1 MTTKRKSISTI
12 TDPLLEPFFITRD
25 EYSYAVKQNVTSD
38 ANHFR
43 SKGNAKTYE
52 KTLYYYSNFSQAIA
66 KIAKL
71 KADTDDFD
79 SLEGYINNYE
89 SISNQIKTYTGGIR
103 SAI

>member
-52 KTLYYYSNFSQAIA
+52 KTLYYYSSMSQAIE

-71 KADTDDFD
+71 KADTNDFD
-79 SLEGYINNYE
+79 SLKGYMENYE
-89 SISNQIKTYTGGIR
+89 SISNQIKNYTDGIR

>member
-25 EYSYAVKQNVTSD
+25 EYSYEVKQNVTSD

-43 SKGNAKTYE
+43 SKGNSKTYE
-52 KTLYYYSNFSQAIA
+52 KTLYYYSSMSQAIE

-71 KADTDDFD
+71 KVDTKDFD
-79 SLEGYINNYE
+79 SLKGYMENYE
-89 SISNQIKTYTGGIR
+89 SISNQIKNYTDGIR

>member
-1 MTTKRKSISTI
+1 M
-12 TDPLLEPFFITRD
+12 
-25 EYSYAVKQNVTSD
+25 
-38 ANHFR
+38 
-43 SKGNAKTYE
+43 
-52 KTLYYYSNFSQAIA
+52 SQAIA

-89 SISNQIKTYTGGIR
+89 SISNQIKIYTDGIR